1 MSNKNFDIRK
11 TFEIFWRE
19 PLSVITEGLF
29 QLVNIKDNIFSQK
42 PSLNIDFV
50 DNKTQITVV
59 NSDKMYSLLKTVM
72 YRRKQKA
79 LKAQNSQS
87 EKSLSMKEL

>member
-1 MSNKNFDIRK
+1 MAEKKFDIRK

-29 QLVNIKDNIFSQK
+29 QLVNLKDNIFSQK
-42 PSLNIDFV
+42 PSLNIDIV

-59 NSDKMYSLLKTVM
+59 NSDKMYTLFRTVLM
-72 YRRKQKA
+72 RRQHKRDGNKP
-79 LKAQNSQS
+79 
-87 EKSLSMKEL
+87 LSMKEL

>member
-1 MSNKNFDIRK
+1 MAEKKFDIRK

-29 QLVNIKDNIFSQK
+29 QLVNLKDNIFSQK
-42 PSLNIDFV
+42 PSLNIDIV

-59 NSDKMYSLLKTVM
+59 NSDKMYTLFRTVLM
-72 YRRKQKA
+72 RRQRKRDGNKP
-79 LKAQNSQS
+79 
-87 EKSLSMKEL
+87 LSMKEL